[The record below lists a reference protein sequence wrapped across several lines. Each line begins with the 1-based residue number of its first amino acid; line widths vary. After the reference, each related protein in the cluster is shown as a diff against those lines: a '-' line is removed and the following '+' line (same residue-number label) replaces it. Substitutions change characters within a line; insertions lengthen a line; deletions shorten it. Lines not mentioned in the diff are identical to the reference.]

1 MVSPTDQ
8 ARWNALRRAARE
20 SGREIAPEW
29 RSRALFMQ
37 WLEEEEFQIRLK
49 LGSKVKLFFTTKFA
63 QFDPK
68 DVCIGPE
75 NSGLVTEE
83 IVHSLRAGGKA
94 TGLPLGVAR
103 DSSMRTLA
111 FQALVVS
118 GRERHRKWHATAYDA
133 HAYWQRKKVLVLE
146 KQTHKL
152 KYDGWVPLFEKAIAS
167 IREDLRLGRETVL
180 N

>member
-1 MVSPTDQ
+1 MADATLQ
-8 ARWNALRRAARE
+8 ARWRALNRAARE
-20 SGREIAPEW
+20 TGREISPEW
-29 RSRALFMQ
+29 RSRGLFEQ
-37 WLEEEEFQIRLK
+37 WLEEEEEQIRTK
-49 LGSKVKLFFTTKFA
+49 VGSKPKLFFTTKFA

-83 IVHSLRAGGKA
+83 IVHSLRAGGKS

-152 KYDGWVPLFEKAIAS
+152 KYDGWIPLFEKAIAS